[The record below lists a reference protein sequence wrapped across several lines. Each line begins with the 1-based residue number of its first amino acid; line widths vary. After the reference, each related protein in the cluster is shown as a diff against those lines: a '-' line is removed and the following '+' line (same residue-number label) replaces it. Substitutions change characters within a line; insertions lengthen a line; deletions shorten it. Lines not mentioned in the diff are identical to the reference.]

1 MKSKPISVS
10 CDYAIIRSV
19 CSLEQIHSDFCVKCS
34 IEEGIV
40 TMIGS
45 EEEIKEVLGNYAL
58 LHIFDFENPAYEDM
72 EAVHFVATLPF
83 KDRQTQIN
91 EAADAVCR
99 EVRYQMVK
107 HGGILDNVH
116 LYSFMDKWMKL
127 NKSET
132 KYIRP

>member
-1 MKSKPISVS
+1 MKNKPISVS
-10 CDYAIIRSV
+10 CEYAIISKV
-19 CSLEQIHSDFCVKCS
+19 CSLEQINSDWSIKCS

-45 EEEIKEVLGNYAL
+45 EAEVKEVLGYYAL

-72 EAVHFVATLPF
+72 EAIHFVATLPF

-99 EVRYQMVK
+99 EVRFQMVVN
-107 HGGILDNVH
+107 GGVANNVRLYEH
-116 LYSFMDKWMKL
+116 LKKWMDL
-127 NKSET
+127 NKDDS
-132 KYIRP
+132 KYKRP

>member
-1 MKSKPISVS
+1 MKNKTISVS
-10 CDYAIIRSV
+10 CDYVIIRSV
-19 CSLEQIHSDFCVKCS
+19 CSLEQINSDWNIKCS

-45 EEEIKEVLGNYAL
+45 EEEVKEVLGYYAL

-99 EVRYQMVK
+99 EVRFQMAK
-107 HGGILDNVH
+107 NGGIVDNIKLFEH
-116 LYSFMDKWMKL
+116 LEKWMAL
-127 NKSET
+127 NKDNS
-132 KYIRP
+132 KYTRP